1 MKIRKAT
8 TNDLDQLTDLFN
20 QYRVFYKKSSDISA
34 GKEFLKERMVNNES
48 EIFVALN
55 EEDNFTGFVQLYP
68 IFSST
73 RMKRLW
79 LLNDLFVAPSYRG
92 QGIGV
97 QFFEQREAHARAV
110 GASVALFSSVIRAL
124 DHQCRP
130 VGYNPLDHFWR
141 KRGYAV
147 VDGLICSLSWK
158 EIGEAKETMKPMQ
171 FWMKR
176 LPS

>member
-92 QGIGV
+92 QGISVSLIDKAKELCRATNACGLLL
-97 QFFEQREAHARAV
+97 ETAKTNAV
-110 GASVALFSSVIRAL
+110 GNQLYPRADFVMESDSNFYVWNL
-124 DHQCRP
+124 
-130 VGYNPLDHFWR
+130 
-141 KRGYAV
+141 K
-147 VDGLICSLSWK
+147 
-158 EIGEAKETMKPMQ
+158 
-171 FWMKR
+171 
-176 LPS
+176 

>member
-92 QGIGV
+92 QGI
-97 QFFEQREAHARAV
+97 
-110 GASVALFSSVIRAL
+110 SVS
-124 DHQCRP
+124 
-130 VGYNPLDHFWR
+130 
-141 KRGYAV
+141 
-147 VDGLICSLSWK
+147 LIDK
-158 EIGEAKETMKPMQ
+158 AKELCRSTNACGLLLETAKTNTAGNKLYPRTE
-171 FWMKR
+171 FVLESDSNFYVWNLK
-176 LPS
+176 